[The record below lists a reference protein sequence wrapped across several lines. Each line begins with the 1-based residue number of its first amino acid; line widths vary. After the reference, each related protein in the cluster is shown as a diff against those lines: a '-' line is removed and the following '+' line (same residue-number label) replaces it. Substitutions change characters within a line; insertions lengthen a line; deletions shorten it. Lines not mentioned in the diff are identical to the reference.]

1 MPETNSRNTG
11 FLTTP
16 QVLAT
21 SALQVQKFR
30 AGQDFTESP
39 PGCTSANTGQRVG
52 FSYCQGRV
60 VGWHIEITVSLH
72 TTY

>member
-1 MPETNSRNTG
+1 MPETNSLNTG

-16 QVLAT
+16 QVLA

-60 VGWHIEITVSLH
+60 VGWHIERTVSLH
-72 TTY
+72 TTN